1 MRYAITVEYDGTNY
15 SGWQRQ
21 LNALS
26 VQQVL
31 EDALSD
37 FLKEKIVLH
46 ASGRTDRGVH
56 AAGQTA
62 HFDTLSEIPPHKIR
76 FAVNSTLPEDVR
88 IIDMR
93 RVSCDFHAQYDVV
106 SKTYSYK
113 MYVGNTLSPLR
124 RLYYTRVLP
133 PVDVEAMRRAAAKL
147 VGTHDFKAFC
157 STGSSIKTTVR
168 TLYALDVA
176 SDGDE
181 IILTVTGNGFLYN
194 MVRIIAGTLA
204 FIGKGKLPEENIDR
218 MLATGERKLG
228 GKTFPAC
235 ALTLEKV
242 LYPDTENKN

>member
-1 MRYAITVEYDGTNY
+1 MRYAVTVEYDGTNY

-56 AAGQTA
+56 AAGQVA
-62 HFDTLSEIPPHKIR
+62 HFDTDSAIPPHKIR
-76 FAVNSTLPEDVR
+76 FAVNSLLPEDVR
-88 IIDMR
+88 IVDMK
-93 RVSCDFHAQYDVV
+93 RVADDFHAQYDVIK
-106 SKTYSYK
+106 KTYSYK

-133 PVDVEAMRRAAAKL
+133 PVDVEAMRRAAAEL
-147 VGTHDFKAFC
+147 VGTHDFRAFC
-157 STGSSIKTTVR
+157 STGSSAKTTVR
-168 TLYALDVA
+168 TLYDVDLA
-176 SDGDE
+176 VNGDE

-194 MVRIIAGTLA
+194 MVRIIAGTLV
-204 FIGKGKLPEENIDR
+204 FVGKGKLPADSVKR
-218 MLATGERKLG
+218 MLLTGERKLG

-242 LYPDTENKN
+242 SYPDKE